1 MKLLKLRQEII
12 RTVCSFGPAGL
23 SIGTSGNVSV
33 RTQDG
38 FLITPTGVA
47 YAELKPASIIEL
59 DLSGKRITGKLL
71 PSSEWR
77 IHAYLYRKRPE
88 VKAIVHVHS
97 TYATAV
103 SCIRQT
109 IPAIHYHISL
119 LGGDSVRCAD
129 YATFGTR
136 HLSVNAVHALEGH
149 YACLLANHGQLAL
162 GDDLTTALKRAIE
175 VEQLA
180 RLYCIASA
188 VGKPVVLDQDEVK
201 INLEKFRHYG
211 KQET

>member
-1 MKLLKLRQEII
+1 MKYLKLCQEII
-12 RTVCSFGPAGL
+12 RTVRSFGPTGL
-23 SIGTSGNVSV
+23 SSGTSGNVSI
-33 RTQDG
+33 RTEDG

-47 YAELKPASIIEL
+47 YNKLKPSSLVEL

-77 IHAYLYRKRPE
+77 IHGDIYRKRPE
-88 VKAIVHVHS
+88 VHAIVHVHS

-103 SCIRQT
+103 SCTRKS

-119 LGGDSVRCAD
+119 LGGHSVRCAD

-136 HLSVNAVHALEGH
+136 HLSVNAVQALKGR
-149 YACLLANHGQLAL
+149 YACLLANHGQVAV
-162 GDDLTTALKRAIE
+162 GDTLTTALKRTME

-180 RLYCIASA
+180 KLYCIASQ

-211 KQET
+211 KQEH